1 MTGVNYKD
9 ERLGLSQFQNI
20 LLSKNKKKNTYSY
33 YSISLFFSNSFFP
46 FLLIFHLFGRKSPLL
61 YFILFSFFSFFASHF
76 RILGY
81 RSPRGTLN
89 SRWIKN
95 SNRSNAELRWKIS
108 KERLNSSPFGVS
120 PAGWWL
126 FRFFSFSVE
135 IYGRFAAWYKCDRK
149 PRWRKGSSGRVP
161 DIWTE
166 SKIFDER
173 ASLCSFIRAFPTMGS
188 FERGSLWLSCSSRET
203 R

>member
-61 YFILFSFFSFFASHF
+61 YFILLSFFSFFASHF

-120 PAGWWL
+120 PAG
-126 FRFFSFSVE
+126 
-135 IYGRFAAWYKCDRK
+135 
-149 PRWRKGSSGRVP
+149 
-161 DIWTE
+161 
-166 SKIFDER
+166 
-173 ASLCSFIRAFPTMGS
+173 
-188 FERGSLWLSCSSRET
+188 
-203 R
+203 

>member
-20 LLSKNKKKNTYSY
+20 LLSKNKKKIRIHITVFHYFFP
-33 YSISLFFSNSFFP
+33 ILFFP
-46 FLLIFHLFGRKSPLL
+46 
-61 YFILFSFFSFFASHF
+61 FFSFFTFLDVNLHCYISFFFHF
-76 RILGY
+76 FLSLPLILGY

-135 IYGRFAAWYKCDRK
+135 IYGRFAA
-149 PRWRKGSSGRVP
+149 
-161 DIWTE
+161 
-166 SKIFDER
+166 
-173 ASLCSFIRAFPTMGS
+173 
-188 FERGSLWLSCSSRET
+188 
-203 R
+203 